1 MEKNKKELKTEAIEM
16 KLIKLL
22 DNMYFLLNFEL
33 KEATWLNKLVF
44 LLSLYFSN
52 FKSKCVGFNELNT
65 GQIKNIVAFFNA
77 YLEKLNSKYLI
88 VQTNG
93 EVSKLNYINLSYY
106 LLIEFDII
114 NEYIEYISKVNKLEV
129 HIHFK
134 QILKVVE
141 ADETYENN
149 NLYNAEGDNILA
161 NFNKLNFLIKDVKKQ
176 LDLFVNLSYKLNKIK
191 NLEEK
196 PIKYIILTKL
206 AT

>member
-52 FKSKCVGFNELNT
+52 FKSKCVGFNEFNT

-114 NEYIEYISKVNKLEV
+114 NEFIEYISKVNKLEV

>member
-52 FKSKCVGFNELNT
+52 FKSKCVGFNEFNT